1 MDKATRCKEC
11 PGCRHAAAVREG
23 SSVGCGK
30 CLQCYKKRYGT
41 AAESRQ
47 SCALSYCTG
56 MRQGER
62 GAAIAGLG
70 AGWTLYEIKRKG
82 DGPPDTYWLS
92 PEGARFRSRTELLVY
107 LHTTGQAAD
116 GWDWDRPARTPVP
129 PGKAGT
135 PSPEMLAAAKR
146 AGKAFYDYEDLRALG
161 SNGLHEE
168 GFFNLNRD
176 WTNNLLITDRGV
188 VHGHGM
194 VAKMRLAKG
203 KTFVDVT
210 SPYVESAP
218 PLADQDDGPRSERY
232 IITSKGRTYFKLGNF
247 SHETGD
253 DVWAHSFFVN
263 EAMEEFGQVA
273 NAKRTI
279 ERNLPGSCLGLKLLR
294 DVDANEELLVEYVD
308 KGPGGSPR
316 KRRRRAPSAAAADDE
331 EKQGEEDSAD
341 GDGEPASRHRIVI
354 VIDSSDDEGDGGA
367 AAPAVVDLTGADSDD
382 GGRSET
388 GGGRASDPSR
398 RGEGGARRSAPAPA
412 APPRRPP
419 CRRRASPPGFAPSSG
434 PRPRRRPRGAAS
446 AVAGAASASA
456 AGRRAAA
463 PPAAPAEVATPTP
476 PAASAALAAPAP
488 PPPAP
493 APRLPRR
500 GSSGAASAAPRRP
513 RLPRRRPRP
522 RPRPPRPRLRG
533 AARARAP
540 AAAPA
545 ARAAVAPAPRPP
557 RRAPRRRRARA
568 PAVAPPAPGGDLRAL
583 LTGDVSGFKPTG
595 QGMIELVDA
604 VCRRASTLAELVA
617 FSEAAVEAPA

>member
-146 AGKAFYDYEDLRALG
+146 VFEAWSARDGGGTAAPAEGGSGGRRRPRGPRRRRRRSGRARRRRRRRRPARAPGQAGKAFYDYEDLRALG

-218 PLADQDDGPRSERY
+218 PLADQDDGPRSGRY

-331 EKQGEEDSAD
+331 EKQGGEEDSA
-341 GDGEPASRHRIVI
+341 G
-354 VIDSSDDEGDGGA
+354 GDGG
-367 AAPAVVDLTGADSDD
+367 
-382 GGRSET
+382 E
-388 GGGRASDPSR
+388 
-398 RGEGGARRSAPAPA
+398 
-412 APPRRPP
+412 
-419 CRRRASPPGFAPSSG
+419 RRRATASSA
-434 PRPRRRPRGAAS
+434 R
-446 AVAGAASASA
+446 
-456 AGRRAAA
+456 
-463 PPAAPAEVATPTP
+463 
-476 PAASAALAAPAP
+476 
-488 PPPAP
+488 
-493 APRLPRR
+493 
-500 GSSGAASAAPRRP
+500 
-513 RLPRRRPRP
+513 
-522 RPRPPRPRLRG
+522 
-533 AARARAP
+533 ARARAP
-540 AAAPA
+540 AAAPQL
-545 ARAAVAPAPRPP
+545 RAAAPAPRPP
-557 RRAPRRRRARA
+557 RPLQRRRQRPRPGRRAARARRR
-568 PAVAPPAPGGDLRAL
+568 PPGAAH
-583 LTGDVSGFKPTG
+583 GDVWGFKPTG
-595 QGMIELVDA
+595 QA
-604 VCRRASTLAELVA
+604 
-617 FSEAAVEAPA
+617 

>member
-1 MDKATRCKEC
+1 MDKATRCKTC
-11 PGCRHAAAVREG
+11 PGCQHAAAVRQG

-47 SCALSYCTG
+47 ACALSYCTG

-70 AGWTLYEIKRKG
+70 AGWTLYEIPRKG

-146 AGKAFYDYEDLRALG
+146 VFETWSARDGGGAAAPARKAAARRPSPPARAAPPTTKKRPRASPPAPAPPRARAPGQAGKAFYDYEDLCALG
-161 SNGLHEE
+161 SNGLHEA
-168 GFFNLNRD
+168 GFDRLNRD

-203 KTFVDVT
+203 RIFVDAT

-263 EAMEEFGQVA
+263 EAMEEFGQVP

-316 KRRRRAPSAAAADDE
+316 KRRRRAPSAADDE
-331 EKQGEEDSAD
+331 EKQGGEEDSAD
-341 GDGEPASRHRIVI
+341 GDDGEPASRHRIVI

-382 GGRSET
+382 GGRASSPAA
-388 GGGRASDPSR
+388 GRAFRPIAAAPVKEER
-398 RGEGGARRSAPAPA
+398 AAAPAPALAAPAAPAAAPPPREPARFRAVVRPAAAAPPAPAPAPPAPPAPAAPAPAPA
-412 APPRRPP
+412 AAAAGVKWSSAFDDAGADSTDSDDEAQAASQAKAKADSA
-419 CRRRASPPGFAPSSG
+419 RASL
-434 PRPRRRPRGAAS
+434 
-446 AVAGAASASA
+446 
-456 AGRRAAA
+456 
-463 PPAAPAEVATPTP
+463 
-476 PAASAALAAPAP
+476 AALMDDTSDD
-488 PPPAP
+488 
-493 APRLPRR
+493 
-500 GSSGAASAAPRRP
+500 GS
-513 RLPRRRPRP
+513 LF
-522 RPRPPRPRLRG
+522 
-533 AARARAP
+533 
-540 AAAPA
+540 
-545 ARAAVAPAPRPP
+545 
-557 RRAPRRRRARA
+557 
-568 PAVAPPAPGGDLRAL
+568 D
-583 LTGDVSGFKPTG
+583 
-595 QGMIELVDA
+595 
-604 VCRRASTLAELVA
+604 
-617 FSEAAVEAPA
+617 

>member
-146 AGKAFYDYEDLRALG
+146 VFEAWSARDGGGTAAPAEGGRARRAGKAFYDYEDLRALG

-210 SPYVESAP
+210 SPY
-218 PLADQDDGPRSERY
+218 
-232 IITSKGRTYFKLGNF
+232 GRTYFKLGNF

-273 NAKRTI
+273 TLKRTI

-331 EKQGEEDSAD
+331 EKQGGEEDSAD
-341 GDGEPASRHRIVI
+341 GDDGE
-354 VIDSSDDEGDGGA
+354 
-367 AAPAVVDLTGADSDD
+367 
-382 GGRSET
+382 
-388 GGGRASDPSR
+388 
-398 RGEGGARRSAPAPA
+398 
-412 APPRRPP
+412 
-419 CRRRASPPGFAPSSG
+419 RRRATASAGRPPSS
-434 PRPRRRPRGAAS
+434 R
-446 AVAGAASASA
+446 
-456 AGRRAAA
+456 RRAA
-463 PPAAPAEVATPTP
+463 AAPAEVATPTP

-493 APRLPRR
+493 APPAAAPR
-500 GSSGAASAAPRRP
+500 SSGAARAGAPAAAPRAP
-513 RLPRRRPRP
+513 A
-522 RPRPPRPRLRG
+522 PPRAPTPGRRARGSRG

-540 AAAPA
+540 GRRARAAPA
-545 ARAAVAPAPRPP
+545 PRPRPAPRPP
-557 RRAPRRRRARA
+557 RAAPLRAAQRPRPGRRAARA
-568 PAVAPPAPGGDLRAL
+568 GGDLRAL
-583 LTGDVSGFKPTG
+583 LTGDVWGFKPTG
-595 QGMIELVDA
+595 QGMIELAA
-604 VCRRASTLAELVA
+604 VGAVFAESPHLKGLARKRFRRALERARRFADAEA
-617 FSEAAVEAPA
+617 